1 LAWKRLRDDC
11 REISVSNARTA
22 ITAER
27 DVEEKIKMS
36 KAQATQ
42 EKEQQANRFATGDRP
57 ILPEG
62 ARKIPIYIM
71 GKRYE
76 VPETLTIMKA
86 MEYAGYKFIRGAGC
100 RGGIC
105 GACSTVYRKAGDY
118 KLHFGL
124 ACQTVVEPDM
134 YLTQIP
140 FYPANRAVYDIEE
153 MEPTAEAVYELY
165 PELFRCVA
173 CNSCTKACPMDVEVL
188 DYISALK
195 QGDIAKAALLSFDCI
210 QCGLCASR
218 CMGELPQYHLAQLAR
233 RLYGRYLQPRA
244 EHLAR
249 RVEEI
254 RSGKYDTMLDEL
266 TKMSKDQLQTLYK
279 EREREPDLAPLG
291 TWMPQDTQYL

>member
-1 LAWKRLRDDC
+1 M
-11 REISVSNARTA
+11 
-22 ITAER
+22 AEGR
-27 DVEEKIKMS
+27 PMQ
-36 KAQATQ
+36 AQQTQ
-42 EKEQQANRFATGDRP
+42 EMKVATGDRP

-62 ARKIPIYIM
+62 ARTVPIYIM

-86 MEYAGYKFIRGAGC
+86 MEYVGYKFVRGAGC

-124 ACQTVVEPDM
+124 ACQTVVEPNM

-153 MEPTAEAVYELY
+153 IEPTADSVYELY

-173 CNSCTKACPMDVEVL
+173 CNNCTKACPMGVEVL

-195 QGDIAKAALLSFDCI
+195 QGDIARAAQLSFDCI

-218 CMGELPQYHLAQLAR
+218 CMGELPQYHIAQLAR
-233 RLYGRYLQPRA
+233 RLYGKYIQPRA
-244 EHLAR
+244 EHLKK

-254 RSGKYDTMLDEL
+254 LSGKYDAMLEEVQRMNREEL
-266 TKMSKDQLQTLYK
+266 EKLYE
-279 EREREPDLAPLG
+279 EREREPDLTPPGA
-291 TWMPQDTQYL
+291 WMPKDIRYL